1 MQATIPSGIGPFNGR
16 NYGAEKETIGA
27 VRVIAYHN
35 GEFTTPVDF
44 RFYAGRSAS
53 ASRVYCTAWLQSTAA
68 PSPYIDERE
77 IRHRLRWKERSGTG
91 YAGGGGYHKPSAA
104 LSAALDSAGVTLDSD
119 IDGRGDSAIREA
131 AEACARALGY
141 DTFTITAWGVTQ

>member
-35 GEFTTPVDF
+35 GEFATPVDF

-53 ASRVYCTAWLQSTAA
+53 ASRIYCTAWLQSTAA
-68 PSPYIDERE
+68 PSPYI
-77 IRHRLRWKERSGTG
+77 KERSGTG
-91 YAGGGGYHKPSAA
+91 HAGGGGYHKPSAA

-141 DTFTITAWGVTQ
+141 DTFTITAWGSTQ